1 MAEKKSAP
9 APSFRDHIPED
20 VAEHA
25 RLARGEMRK
34 SFESLLP
41 PEFVAHR
48 RAARKEMLLAAR
60 GLIDHALE
68 KLEAR
73 R

>member
-9 APSFRDHIPED
+9 RPPFRDRIPED

-25 RLARGEMRK
+25 SAARGEMRK

-60 GLIDHALE
+60 GLIDHALK
-68 KLEAR
+68 KLEVR
-73 R
+73 Q